1 MGEPADSKPPE
12 SQFDGKSRSVYVEWT
27 RDIIRYAD
35 LDPNGHVNN
44 GAINQY
50 FEDGRVHFRNARMGT
65 LGSAILTGFAIRRFT
80 AEYHA
85 ALNYPGTVDVGTVI
99 TRIGG
104 SSYTLGQG
112 VFLNE
117 RCIATAEVVTVFF
130 DPQSGKSRPL
140 TDELRAVLQGAL
152 YTNQ

>member
-1 MGEPADSKPPE
+1 VSEAADATPPGP
-12 SQFDGKSRSVYVEWT
+12 FDGKSRAVYVDWT

-65 LGSAILTGFAIRRFT
+65 LGTAILTGFAIRRFV

-85 ALNYPGTVDVGTVI
+85 ALRYPAEVDVGTVVI
-99 TRIGG
+99 RIGG
-104 SSYTLGQG
+104 TSYTLGQG
-112 VFLNE
+112 VFAGE
-117 RCIATAEVVTVFF
+117 KCIATAEVVTVFF
-130 DPQSGKSRPL
+130 DSATGRARPL
-140 TDELRAVLQGAL
+140 TEELRAILQGAL
-152 YTNQ
+152 YVPA

>member
-1 MGEPADSKPPE
+1 MGEPAETKP
-12 SQFDGKSRSVYVEWT
+12 FDGKSRSVYVDWT
-27 RDIIRYAD
+27 RDIVRYAD

-65 LGSAILTGFAIRRFT
+65 LGAAILTGFAIRRFT

-85 ALNYPGTVDVGTVI
+85 ALNYPAEVDIGTVV

-112 VFLNE
+112 VFAGE

-130 DPQSGKSRPL
+130 DPQSGKSRQL
-140 TDELRAVLQGAL
+140 TDELRAVLDGAL
-152 YTNQ
+152 HK